1 MKGVAG
7 LLTCGDADRQ
17 RMVIN
22 NRFRAAYRNLGVNIL
37 WKSFPNHPHDVPQG
51 STYLAQE
58 FLPHDVPQGSTYLA
72 QEFLEFYHKLYA
84 NDLDKSVPK
93 PRENLKPL
101 LGEALALA
109 KDPELYLAS
118 G

>member
-1 MKGVAG
+1 
-7 LLTCGDADRQ
+7 
-17 RMVIN
+17 MVIN

-37 WKSFPNHPHDVPQG
+37 WKSFPNH
-51 STYLAQE
+51 S
-58 FLPHDVPQGSTYLA
+58 HDVPQGSTYLA